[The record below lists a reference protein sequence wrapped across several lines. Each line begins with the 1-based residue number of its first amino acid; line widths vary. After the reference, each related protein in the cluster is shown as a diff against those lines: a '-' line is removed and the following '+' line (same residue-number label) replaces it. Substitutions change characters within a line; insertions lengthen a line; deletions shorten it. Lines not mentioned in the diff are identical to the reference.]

1 MLLLSLKA
9 VLLLFLLSH
18 SILLI
23 LLFHL
28 LFFCGGAGVVS
39 VVDDVFRVWSRRTEI
54 LLWENL
60 LEDELRLNTNEF
72 AVM

>member
-28 LFFCGGAGVVS
+28 FSSCGGAGVVS
-39 VVDDVFRVWSRRTEI
+39 IVDDVFRVWSRRTEI